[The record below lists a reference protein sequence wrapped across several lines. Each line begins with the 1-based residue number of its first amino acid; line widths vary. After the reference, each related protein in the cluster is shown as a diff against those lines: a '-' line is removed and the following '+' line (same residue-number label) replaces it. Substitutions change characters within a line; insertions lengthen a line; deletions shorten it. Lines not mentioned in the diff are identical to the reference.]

1 MVKIPFTK
9 MHGIGNDFI
18 IINQI
23 DVDYHLSKK
32 IIHQLANRRTGI
44 GFDQMLIIEKSSLEH
59 ADFKYRIFNADGSEV
74 AQCGNGARCFFRF
87 IHYHGLSAKKN
98 IVVETKAGILSLFD
112 KDNGMIGVDMG
123 EPIFNHE
130 KIPYQ
135 QNSQND
141 LNLLFNN
148 QKYIFDVIS
157 MGNPHAVIKV
167 NDFDSINITEISKN
181 LQTSNAFPE
190 SVNVGFLKI
199 KNKKEIR
206 LKVYERGSGLTLACG
221 SGACAAAIIAIQNDW
236 VNNPVKVV
244 MDGGELEIFWKN
256 KQSVVM
262 VGPAQ
267 IVYEGLIELND

>member
-1 MVKIPFTK
+1 
-9 MHGIGNDFI
+9 
-18 IINQI
+18 
-23 DVDYHLSKK
+23 
-32 IIHQLANRRTGI
+32 
-44 GFDQMLIIEKSSLEH
+44 
-59 ADFKYRIFNADGSEV
+59 
-74 AQCGNGARCFFRF
+74 
-87 IHYHGLSAKKN
+87 
-98 IVVETKAGILSLFD
+98 LFD

-167 NDFDSINITEISKN
+167 DDFANINITEISKN

-221 SGACAAAIIAIQNDW
+221 SGACAAAVIAIQNDW
-236 VNNPVKVV
+236 VDNPVKVV

-267 IVYEGLIELND
+267 IVYEGLIEIND

>member
-98 IVVETKAGILSLFD
+98 IVVETKAGILALFD

-167 NDFDSINITEISKN
+167 DDFANINITEISKN

-221 SGACAAAIIAIQNDW
+221 SGACAAAVIAIQNDW
-236 VNNPVKVV
+236 VDNPVKVV

>member
-167 NDFDSINITEISKN
+167 DDFANINITEISKN

-221 SGACAAAIIAIQNDW
+221 SGACAAAVIAIQNDW
-236 VNNPVKVV
+236 VDNPVKVV

-267 IVYEGLIELND
+267 IVYEGLIELDD

>member
-44 GFDQMLIIEKSSLEH
+44 GFDQMLIIDKSSLEH

-98 IVVETKAGILSLFD
+98 IVVETKAGILALFD

-167 NDFDSINITEISKN
+167 DDFANINITEISKN

-221 SGACAAAIIAIQNDW
+221 SGACAAAVIAIQNDW
-236 VNNPVKVV
+236 VDNPVKVV

>member
-167 NDFDSINITEISKN
+167 DDFDSINITEISKN

-199 KNKKEIR
+199 KNKKQIR

-221 SGACAAAIIAIQNDW
+221 SGACAAAVIAIQNDW
-236 VNNPVKVV
+236 VDNPVKVV

-256 KQSVVM
+256 KHSVVM

>member
-32 IIHQLANRRTGI
+32 IIHQLANRRTGV

-98 IVVETKAGILSLFD
+98 IVVETKAGILALFD

-167 NDFDSINITEISKN
+167 DDFDSINITEISKN

-221 SGACAAAIIAIQNDW
+221 SGACAAAVIAIQNDW
-236 VNNPVKVV
+236 VDNPVKVV

>member
-32 IIHQLANRRTGI
+32 IIHQLANRRTGV

-199 KNKKEIR
+199 KNKKQIR

-221 SGACAAAIIAIQNDW
+221 SGACAAAVIAIQNDW
-236 VNNPVKVV
+236 VDNPVKVV

-256 KQSVVM
+256 KHSVVM

>member
-23 DVDYHLSKK
+23 DVDYHLSEK

-167 NDFDSINITEISKN
+167 DDFANINITEISKN

-221 SGACAAAIIAIQNDW
+221 SGACAAAVIAIQNDW
-236 VNNPVKVV
+236 VDNPVKVV

>member
-98 IVVETKAGILSLFD
+98 IVVETKAGILALFD

-199 KNKKEIR
+199 KNKKQIR

-221 SGACAAAIIAIQNDW
+221 SGACAAAVIAIQNDW
-236 VNNPVKVV
+236 VDNPVKVV

>member
-23 DVDYHLSKK
+23 DVDYHLSEK

-98 IVVETKAGILSLFD
+98 IVVETKAGILALFD

-167 NDFDSINITEISKN
+167 DDFDSINITEISKN

-199 KNKKEIR
+199 KNKKQIR

-221 SGACAAAIIAIQNDW
+221 SGACAAAVIAIQNDW
-236 VNNPVKVV
+236 VDNPVKVV

>member
-167 NDFDSINITEISKN
+167 DDFDSINITEISKN

-221 SGACAAAIIAIQNDW
+221 SGACAAAVIAIQNDW
-236 VNNPVKVV
+236 VDNPVKVV

-256 KQSVVM
+256 KRSVVM

>member
-98 IVVETKAGILSLFD
+98 IVVETKAGILALFD
-112 KDNGMIGVDMG
+112 KDSGMIGVDMG

-221 SGACAAAIIAIQNDW
+221 SGACAAAVIAIQNDW
-236 VNNPVKVV
+236 VDNPVKVV

>member
-112 KDNGMIGVDMG
+112 KDNGMTGVDMG

-181 LQTSNAFPE
+181 LQTSNAFTE

-221 SGACAAAIIAIQNDW
+221 SGACAAAVIAIQNDW
-236 VNNPVKVV
+236 VDNPVKVV

>member
-167 NDFDSINITEISKN
+167 DDFDSINITEISKN

-221 SGACAAAIIAIQNDW
+221 SGACAAAVIAIKNDW
-236 VNNPVKVV
+236 VDNPVKVV
-244 MDGGELEIFWKN
+244 MDGGALEIFWKN

-267 IVYEGLIELND
+267 IVYEGLIEIND

>member
-23 DVDYHLSKK
+23 DVDYHLSEK

-98 IVVETKAGILSLFD
+98 IVVETKAGILALFD

-167 NDFDSINITEISKN
+167 DDFDSINITEISKN

-221 SGACAAAIIAIQNDW
+221 SGACAAAVIAIQNDW
-236 VNNPVKVV
+236 VDNPVKVV

>member
-74 AQCGNGARCFFRF
+74 PQCGNGARCFFRF

-167 NDFDSINITEISKN
+167 DDFDSINITEISKN
-181 LQTSNAFPE
+181 LQTSYAFPE

-221 SGACAAAIIAIQNDW
+221 SGACAAAVIAIQNDW
-236 VNNPVKVV
+236 VDNPVKVV
-244 MDGGELEIFWKN
+244 TDGGELEIFWEN

>member
-167 NDFDSINITEISKN
+167 DDFDSINITEISKN

-199 KNKKEIR
+199 KNKKQIR

-221 SGACAAAIIAIQNDW
+221 SGACAAAVIAIQNDW
-236 VNNPVKVV
+236 VDNPVKVV

-267 IVYEGLIELND
+267 IVYEGLIELNY

>member
-23 DVDYHLSKK
+23 DVDYHLSEK

-98 IVVETKAGILSLFD
+98 IVVETKAGILALFD

-167 NDFDSINITEISKN
+167 DDFANINITEISKN

-221 SGACAAAIIAIQNDW
+221 SGACAAAVIAIQNDW
-236 VNNPVKVV
+236 VDNPVKVV

>member
-32 IIHQLANRRTGI
+32 IIHQLANRRTGV

-221 SGACAAAIIAIQNDW
+221 SGACAAAVIAIQNDW
-236 VNNPVKVV
+236 VDNPVKVV

-267 IVYEGLIELND
+267 IVYEGLMELND

>member
-32 IIHQLANRRTGI
+32 IIRQLANRRTGV

-98 IVVETKAGILSLFD
+98 IVVETKAGILALFD

-167 NDFDSINITEISKN
+167 DDFDSINITEISKN

-221 SGACAAAIIAIQNDW
+221 SGACAAAVIAIQNDW
-236 VNNPVKVV
+236 VDNPVKVV
-244 MDGGELEIFWKN
+244 MDGGALEIFWKN

-267 IVYEGLIELND
+267 IVYEGLIEIND

>member
-32 IIHQLANRRTGI
+32 IIHQLANRRTGV

-98 IVVETKAGILSLFD
+98 IVVETKAGILALFD

-167 NDFDSINITEISKN
+167 DDFDSINITEISKN

-199 KNKKEIR
+199 KNKKQIR

-221 SGACAAAIIAIQNDW
+221 SGACAAAVIAIQNDW
-236 VNNPVKVV
+236 VDNPVKVV

>member
-32 IIHQLANRRTGI
+32 IIRQLANRRTGV

-98 IVVETKAGILSLFD
+98 IVVETKAGILALFD

-167 NDFDSINITEISKN
+167 DDFANINITEISKN

-221 SGACAAAIIAIQNDW
+221 SGACAAAVIAIQNDW
-236 VNNPVKVV
+236 VDNPVKVV

>member
-167 NDFDSINITEISKN
+167 DDFANINITEISKN

-221 SGACAAAIIAIQNDW
+221 SGACAAAVIAIQNDW
-236 VNNPVKVV
+236 VDNPVKVV

>member
-32 IIHQLANRRTGI
+32 IIHQLANRRTGV

-98 IVVETKAGILSLFD
+98 IVVETKAGILALFY

-167 NDFDSINITEISKN
+167 DDFANINITEISKN

-199 KNKKEIR
+199 KNKKQIR

-221 SGACAAAIIAIQNDW
+221 SGACAAAVIAIQNDW
-236 VNNPVKVV
+236 VDNPVKVV

>member
-98 IVVETKAGILSLFD
+98 IVVETKAGILALFD

-167 NDFDSINITEISKN
+167 DDFDSINITEISKN

-199 KNKKEIR
+199 KNKKDIR

-221 SGACAAAIIAIQNDW
+221 SGACAAAVIAIQNDW
-236 VNNPVKVV
+236 VDNPVKVV

>member
-199 KNKKEIR
+199 KNKKQIR

-221 SGACAAAIIAIQNDW
+221 SGACAAAVIAIQNDW
-236 VNNPVKVV
+236 VDNPVKVV

>member
-32 IIHQLANRRTGI
+32 IIHQLANRRTGV

-98 IVVETKAGILSLFD
+98 IVVETKAGILALFD

-167 NDFDSINITEISKN
+167 DDFDSINITEISKN

-221 SGACAAAIIAIQNDW
+221 SGACAAAVIAIQNDW
-236 VNNPVKVV
+236 VDNPVKVV

-267 IVYEGLIELND
+267 IVYEGLIEIND

>member
-32 IIHQLANRRTGI
+32 IIRQLANRRTGI

-221 SGACAAAIIAIQNDW
+221 SGACAAAVIAIQNDW
-236 VNNPVKVV
+236 VDNPVKVV

>member
-87 IHYHGLSAKKN
+87 IHYQGLSAKKN
-98 IVVETKAGILSLFD
+98 IAVETKAGILSLFD

-141 LNLLFNN
+141 LSLFFDN

-167 NDFDSINITEISKN
+167 DDFDSINITKISKN
-181 LQTSNAFPE
+181 LQNSNAFPE

-221 SGACAAAIIAIQNDW
+221 SGACAAAVIAIQNDW
-236 VNNPVKVV
+236 VDNPVKVV
-244 MDGGELEIFWKN
+244 MDGGELEIFWEN
-256 KQSVVM
+256 KQSVVI

>member
-23 DVDYHLSKK
+23 DVDYHLSEK

-98 IVVETKAGILSLFD
+98 IVVETKAGILALFD

-167 NDFDSINITEISKN
+167 DDFDSINITEISKN

-221 SGACAAAIIAIQNDW
+221 SGACAAAVIAIQNDC
-236 VNNPVKVV
+236 VDNPVKVV

>member
-167 NDFDSINITEISKN
+167 DDFDSINITEISKN

-221 SGACAAAIIAIQNDW
+221 SGACAAAVIAIQNDW
-236 VNNPVKVV
+236 VDNPVKVV

>member
-32 IIHQLANRRTGI
+32 IIHQLANRRTGV

-167 NDFDSINITEISKN
+167 DDFANINITEISKN

-221 SGACAAAIIAIQNDW
+221 SGACAAAVIAIQNDW
-236 VNNPVKVV
+236 VDNPVKVV

>member
-32 IIHQLANRRTGI
+32 IIHQLANRRTGV

-98 IVVETKAGILSLFD
+98 IVVETKAGILALFD

-135 QNSQND
+135 QNSQNH

-167 NDFDSINITEISKN
+167 DDFDSINITEISKN

-199 KNKKEIR
+199 KNKKQIR

-221 SGACAAAIIAIQNDW
+221 SGACAAAVIAIQNDW
-236 VNNPVKVV
+236 VDNPVKVV

-256 KQSVVM
+256 KHSVVM

>member
-23 DVDYHLSKK
+23 DVDYHLSEK

-98 IVVETKAGILSLFD
+98 IVVETKAGILALFD

-221 SGACAAAIIAIQNDW
+221 SGACAAAVIAIQNDW
-236 VNNPVKVV
+236 VDNPVKVV

>member
-32 IIHQLANRRTGI
+32 IIHQLANRRTGV

-98 IVVETKAGILSLFD
+98 IVVETKAGILALFD

-167 NDFDSINITEISKN
+167 DDFANINITEISKN

-221 SGACAAAIIAIQNDW
+221 SGACAAAVIAIQNDW
-236 VNNPVKVV
+236 VDNPVKVV

-267 IVYEGLIELND
+267 IVYEGLIEIND